1 MKTKEQTKTKTQNK
15 QRRKYVIIHD
25 SNDLLEKLGYASRKQ
40 ASINHKNVTNNET
53 K

>member
-1 MKTKEQTKTKTQNK
+1 MKAKEQTKTKAHKK

-25 SNDLLEKLGYASRKQ
+25 SNDLLETLGYASLKQ
-40 ASINHKNVTNNET
+40 ASINHKNVT

>member
-15 QRRKYVIIHD
+15 QRRKYVIIND
-25 SNDLLEKLGYASRKQ
+25 SNDLLETLGYASRKQ
-40 ASINHKNVTNNET
+40 ASMNHKNAT